1 MRRSMLVAVA
11 AAVLLLAGCG
21 GTTSPR
27 AALTERF
34 HPISELY
41 PFHVNLSRQSRLYFL
56 VPKAL
61 DGSSQDL
68 SPIAAVLYRYKSN
81 WSVWTYG
88 SIAQATGGTE
98 CDDVLGA
105 SVPLIMSPQD
115 VAPPKT
121 PKPGLEQVSSPKHL
135 LMAGLLPPN
144 QEPVGS
150 LVLSFGGRSYPA
162 TLLKNGYWLV
172 KVRDTGGLMGV
183 TLKDPEG
190 RVICSSGNGW
200 EGAEAA
206 MGGSGHR
213 GK

>member
-1 MRRSMLVAVA
+1 MLRAMLVALA

-21 GTTSPR
+21 GTTSPQ

-34 HPISELY
+34 QPISELY
-41 PFHVNLSRQSRLYFL
+41 PFHANLSRRSRLYFL

-68 SPIAAVLYRYKSN
+68 SPIAAVLYRYKGN

-98 CDDVLGA
+98 CDDVLAA

-115 VAPPKT
+115 VKPPKP
-121 PKPGLEQVSSPKHL
+121 PKPGLEQVSSPKRL
-135 LMAGLLPPN
+135 LLVGLLPPN

-150 LVLSFGGRSYPA
+150 LLLSFGGRSYPA
-162 TLLKNGYWLV
+162 TLLEDGYWFA
-172 KVRDTGGLMGV
+172 KVRNTGGLMGV
-183 TLKDPEG
+183 TLKDFEG
-190 RVICSSGNGW
+190 RVICQ
-200 EGAEAA
+200 
-206 MGGSGHR
+206 SGH
-213 GK
+213 